1 MRDGEDGAE
10 KRRQLIAELQHS
22 IGLFSFQHGVAANR
36 VVEFT
41 TYITNQHALLT
52 EKAELGVLEGVFY
65 QEAIRALREES
76 FTDLKESTSQ
86 FRFPED
92 KELHDQLQKLPFGE
106 RNAVVLTIFHG
117 KTLERVAELSEE
129 KEETVGHDFKWG
141 MSCLGTNIGE
151 ESEDQ
156 LVRRLDLL
164 KKSYARLTF
173 LAPVDEKNDNKQE
186 EQSALEEEAV
196 QTQLPVSPK
205 KPASKKAAAVWTAAI
220 IGIGAIIGSTFLLE
234 EPSRGSESVESS
246 DDYVSDA
253 QIEEWQ
259 QEYEHYRA
267 TAHAKL
273 GLTEERFEQ
282 LNYVRTADAAFEKF
296 FSKGE
301 LKEMRT
307 DLEQMEQLFKG
318 LMMQIHVPGD
328 MSDFRYV
335 GSLKGE
341 EQVDFIHSYATKTQE
356 LMDLVNF
363 LFFQYATEL
372 SYAER
377 DGELSVDELMT
388 NLEDYPE
395 EVTRILEQQYNAGLR
410 VDVHPNRPSFLAKRD
425 VQPLYTMPVLSVD
438 WNHIYMEILSEAPYL
453 DGTGIILDH
462 PDALAMHLSY
472 MELLLTEE
480 LMEPHILDE
489 LEVWFEQL
497 FWYVLKSPD
506 LAGDESE
513 LAAEREELWNMM
525 LSTSQDPMY
534 YILHPI
540 IKEMEA
546 SGWKESASL
555 DELAYNDISDAIEMK
570 QRGELS
576 ALMPFADR
584 MVKERF
590 VDIVSFDWEGLRPLY
605 DTFSEEYDE
614 QVLAE
619 SDPLDIYLLYHFANR
634 MDDPETMW
642 HLLEDNAARP
652 DKEEFIRDWERLPD
666 IQDKLRWL
674 QTFEGN
680 SQRNVDQMMV
690 MIELGYSNL
699 ADNEEMG
706 RSSPALVTGEEG
718 PWKLKHQWSEY
729 MTSGAEMDAFKEQI
743 LSLYGSLKNGGESV
757 LQETEPLVI
766 GALYVY
772 AEAERDWDVLQQL
785 MYREDG
791 FEVLTKEEMVERL
804 SVQDPSFSFESI
816 ETMTFNTE
824 VYMMEQDKV
833 YGSFVLSAPTRQS
846 YYNMIKTDQGWRVD
860 VRYW

>member
-10 KRRQLIAELQHS
+10 KRRQLIAELQQS

-106 RNAVVLTIFHG
+106 RNAVVLTTFHG
-117 KTLERVAELSEE
+117 ITMGRIAALTDEKKDAIAHALEQ
-129 KEETVGHDFKWG
+129 G
-141 MSCLGTNIGE
+141 MSSLGGNLGLA
-151 ESEDQ
+151 SEDQ
-156 LVRRLDLL
+156 LEQRLELL
-164 KKSYARLTF
+164 KKSYDRLTF
-173 LAPVDEKNDNKQE
+173 LVPVEENNVEPEQESAP
-186 EQSALEEEAV
+186 EEETDK
-196 QTQLPVSPK
+196 TQPAISPK

-234 EPSRGSESVESS
+234 EPSRGSEAVESS

-253 QIEEWQ
+253 QIEEWK
-259 QEYEHYRA
+259 QEYKHYRA

-273 GLTEERFEQ
+273 GLTEERLEQ
-282 LNYVRTADAAFEKF
+282 LNYVKTADAAFEKF
-296 FSKGE
+296 FSKAE
-301 LKEMRT
+301 LKEMRM

-335 GSLKGE
+335 GLLKGE
-341 EQVDFIHSYATKTQE
+341 EQIDFIHSYANKTQE
-356 LMDLVNF
+356 LMNLLNI
-363 LFFQYATEL
+363 LFFQYAKEL

-377 DGELSVDELMT
+377 DGQLSVDELMT

-395 EVTRILEQQYNAGLR
+395 EVTRILEQQYNAGVR
-410 VDVHPNRPSFLAKRD
+410 VDVHPNRPTFLAKRD
-425 VQPLYTMPVLSVD
+425 VQPLYTMPVLSMD

-472 MELLLTEE
+472 MEMLLADE

-506 LAGDESE
+506 LSEDESE
-513 LAAEREELWNMM
+513 LDAERKKLWNMM
-525 LSTSQDPMY
+525 LSSSQDPMY

-540 IKEMEA
+540 VGEMEA

-555 DELAYNDISDAIEMK
+555 DELAYNDISVAIEMK

-590 VDIVSFDWEGLRPLY
+590 VDLMTFEWESMTPLY
-605 DTFSEEYDE
+605 EAYSEEYSD
-614 QVLAE
+614 QALAE

-680 SQRNVDQMMV
+680 SQRNADQMMV
-690 MIELGYSNL
+690 MIELGYNNL

-706 RSSPALVTGEEG
+706 RSGPALVTRAEG
-718 PWKLKHQWSEY
+718 PWKLKHQWSEH

-743 LSLYGSLKNGGESV
+743 RSLYSSLQNGDESV
-757 LQETEPLVI
+757 LQEAEPLVL

-772 AEAERDWDVLQQL
+772 AEAEKDWDVLQRL

-791 FEVLTKEEMVERL
+791 LEVLTEEEMEERL
-804 SVQDPSFSFESI
+804 LVQDPSFSFESI

-833 YGSFVLSAPTRQS
+833 YGSFVLSVPTRQS
-846 YYNMIKTDQGWRVD
+846 YYNMIKTEEGWRLD
-860 VRYW
+860 AGYW